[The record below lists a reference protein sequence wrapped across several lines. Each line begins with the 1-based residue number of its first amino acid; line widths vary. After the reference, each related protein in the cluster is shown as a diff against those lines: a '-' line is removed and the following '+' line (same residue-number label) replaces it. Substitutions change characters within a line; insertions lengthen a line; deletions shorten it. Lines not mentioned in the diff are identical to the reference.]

1 MTNAQIAQAFQKIA
15 DLLKLRDE
23 NPFRIRAYERAAQ
36 TIEALSE
43 DLEMIHKRKAREG
56 ILGLPGIGKDLADK
70 IEEMIATGTMSFLT
84 ELSKEVPPGVIAMT
98 QIEGL
103 GPKKTKVLWQKFG
116 VESIDALEKL
126 LTSDTLLQ
134 EKGWGKKSIENALK
148 GIAALRA
155 HGQRLALPAAME
167 LAEELLRALEASKLC
182 SKLSLA
188 GSIRRRKETIGD
200 IDILASSKSPEKLMD
215 LFCDIPQ
222 VERVLAKG
230 TTKASVHLHAGV
242 DADLRVV
249 EEKVFGAALHY
260 FTGSKDHNVHLR
272 RIGISKGLTISEYGV
287 YEGTAKEKGKLLASR
302 TEEDIYRS
310 VGLPYIE
317 PELREDRGEIEA
329 GEKGTLP
336 RLIEEKDIRG
346 DLHMH
351 SEFSDGSGS
360 MIEMAQAAKDKGYSY
375 IAMTDHAS
383 PMGMVKGVKEENI
396 DQYLAMIAEARK
408 EVPGIE
414 ILAGAE
420 VDILED
426 GSLYLPDD
434 ILAKLDW
441 VIASI
446 HGHFKMS
453 EDAMTKRLLRA
464 VTHPHVHLL
473 AHPTSRL
480 LLKRDPIVYDLDA
493 VFSAAATHHTA
504 LEINASVFRLDV
516 NDVLARRAKEAGV
529 MISINGDAHHPRE
542 LDVRFGVTQARRG
555 WLTTEHV
562 LNTRSLQDVRKWK
575 NKTVRG

>member
-1 MTNAQIAQAFQKIA
+1 MTNTQIAQAFQKIA
-15 DLLKLRDE
+15 DLLSLQEE

-36 TIEALSE
+36 TIAVLSE
-43 DLEMIHKRKAREG
+43 DLEMIHKRKGREG
-56 ILGLPGIGKDLADK
+56 LLGLPGIGKDLADK
-70 IEEMIATGTMSFLT
+70 IEEMIQTGTIAFLA
-84 ELSKEVPPGVIAMT
+84 ELSKAVPPGVVAMT

-103 GPKKTKVLWQKFG
+103 GPKKTKLLWSKFG
-116 VESIDALEKL
+116 VESIEALEKL
-126 LTSDTLLQ
+126 LASDTLLS
-134 EKGWGKKSIENALK
+134 EKGWGKKSIENILK

-155 HGQRLALPAAME
+155 HGERLALPVAME
-167 LAEELLRALEASKLC
+167 LAEELLSALEKSKLC
-182 SKLSLA
+182 TKISLA

-200 IDILASSKSPEKLMD
+200 IDILASSNSPAKLMD
-215 LFCDIPQ
+215 LFCALPQ

-230 TTKASVHLHAGV
+230 ATKASVHLHAGV

-287 YEGTAKEKGKLLASR
+287 YEGSAKEKGKLLASR

-329 GEKGTLP
+329 ALGGNLP

-351 SEFSDGSGS
+351 SDFSDGSAS
-360 MIEMAQAAKDKGYSY
+360 MSEMARAAKEKGYSY
-375 IAMTDHAS
+375 IAITDHAS
-383 PMGMVKGVKEENI
+383 PMGMVKGVKEDNI
-396 DQYLAMIAEARK
+396 DHYLAMIEEARK

-414 ILAGAE
+414 IFAGAE

-426 GSLYLPDD
+426 GSLYLPDEV
-434 ILAKLDW
+434 LAKLDW

-453 EDAMTKRLLRA
+453 EAAMTKRLIRA
-464 VTHPHVHLL
+464 IAHPYVHLL

-480 LLKRDPIVYDLDA
+480 LLKRDPIAYDLDA
-493 VFSAAATHHTA
+493 VFSAAAKHHTA
-504 LEINASVFRLDV
+504 LEINASVFRLDL
-516 NDVLARRAKEAGV
+516 NDVLARRAKEVGA
-529 MISINGDAHHPRE
+529 MISINCDAHHPRE
-542 LDVRFGVTQARRG
+542 FDVRFGTSQARRG
-555 WLTTEHV
+555 WLTKENV
-562 LNTRSLQDVRKWK
+562 LNTLSLQALRTWMKKDA
-575 NKTVRG
+575 